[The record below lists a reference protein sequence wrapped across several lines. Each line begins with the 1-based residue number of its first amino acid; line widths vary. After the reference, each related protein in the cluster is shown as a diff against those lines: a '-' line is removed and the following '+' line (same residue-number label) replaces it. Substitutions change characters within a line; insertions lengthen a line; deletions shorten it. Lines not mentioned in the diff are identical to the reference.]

1 MKKLVLFFIG
11 VALVLSAS
19 SVNALQLSVGD
30 WAGFPTLGF
39 HFNDK
44 FTGYL
49 GYSYIGSTKISYGLA
64 KVDMNLAKI
73 MDAQTKGGVY
83 YSMTSPNNG
92 STLGL
97 TWGASVMVLPNVSV
111 GADIDLVSQ
120 STTAGGTSTTNFLQG
135 AYMVFNLL
143 I

>member
-1 MKKLVLFFIG
+1 LKKLALLIVGL
-11 VALVLSAS
+11 ALVLSAS
-19 SVNALQLSVGD
+19 RVNAMQLSVGD
-30 WAGFPTLGF
+30 WAGWPVLGL
-39 HFNDK
+39 HFNDT

-49 GYSYIGSTKISYGLA
+49 GYSYVGSTKVSYGLV

-73 MDAQTKGGVY
+73 KDAQTKAGVY

-111 GADIDLVSQ
+111 GADIDLVHQ
-120 STTAGGTSTTNFLQG
+120 VTAAGGGTSTCFLDG
-135 AYMVFNLL
+135 AYMSFNLL
-143 I
+143 L